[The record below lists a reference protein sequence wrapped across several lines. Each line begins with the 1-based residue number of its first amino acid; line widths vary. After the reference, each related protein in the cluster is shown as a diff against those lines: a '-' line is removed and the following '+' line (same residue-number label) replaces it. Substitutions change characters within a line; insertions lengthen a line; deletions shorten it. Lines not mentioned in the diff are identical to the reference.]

1 MNDRVNLGVSAGVLM
16 QMDSQSWRVTASQEV
31 SYEVK
36 QIDGLFD
43 SSHRQFLDACG
54 AGQKIKRHIVV
65 IDERVNELYGE
76 QIRRYY
82 DHYDVELRALVLPIS
97 EETKD
102 MEAAMAIVQHLEAEG
117 VLRRSDTL
125 IGIGGGVLLDLVG
138 FAAGLYRRGIPYVK
152 VPTNAMAIWDAAVG
166 IKTAVNALG
175 RRNRLGSY
183 HAPSKALL
191 DRRFLRTVERR
202 HISNGMGEL
211 LKLAVI
217 KDVRLFTLLERHSQ
231 MLLDTA
237 FQDNFVAPE
246 VISRAVD
253 GMLVELA
260 PNLWET
266 VLERSVDFGH
276 SFAPLLEM
284 RALPELLHGEAV
296 ALDVLFSC
304 RIAARRG
311 LLTLDDVDRVESVM
325 RSMELP
331 LTHRFFGDAQM
342 LHEALADTMRHR
354 DGLQRLPMPSGVGT
368 CVFLNDLRLD
378 EIQAA
383 AKEMVRAGA

>member
-1 MNDRVNLGVSAGVLM
+1 MNDRTQAVASAGVLM
-16 QMDSQSWRVTASQEV
+16 RPAPSAWQV
-31 SYEVK
+31 SATQDVHYEVR
-36 QIDGLFD
+36 QLDGLFD
-43 SSHRQFLDACG
+43 ESNRGFLDACG
-54 AGQKIKRHIVV
+54 AGPSVRRHVVV
-65 IDERVNELYGE
+65 IDERVHALYGD

-82 DHYDVELRALVLPIS
+82 DRHGVELQALVLPVT
-97 EETKD
+97 EEEKD
-102 MEAAMAIVQHLEAEG
+102 LESAMSIVRHLEAHG
-117 VLRRSDTL
+117 VLRRSDPL

-138 FAAGLYRRGIPYVK
+138 FAAGLYRRGIPYIK

-202 HISNGMGEL
+202 HLSNGMGEL

-217 KDVRLFTLLERHSQ
+217 KDARLFTLLERHSR

-237 FQDNFVAPE
+237 FQDGAVAPE

-253 GMLVELA
+253 GMLEELA

-266 VLERSVDFGH
+266 MLERSVDFGH

-304 RIAARRG
+304 RIAVGRG
-311 LLTLDDVDRVESVM
+311 LMAVGELDRVAAVM
-325 RSMELP
+325 RAMELP
-331 LTHRFFGDAQM
+331 LHHRFFEDADM
-342 LHEALADTMRHR
+342 LQEALADTVRHR
-354 DGLQRLPMPSGVGT
+354 DGLQRLPMPSGIGD
-368 CVFLNDLRLD
+368 CVFINDLGIG
-378 EIQAA
+378 EIRAA
-383 AKEMVRAGA
+383 AEGMRDATY